1 VTKASESHEIVPIH
15 ALVPFATS
23 QDEAKNTLRQW
34 FKKRKIERPQV
45 TDVIGI
51 YLPAWTFD
59 ISGEMKWS
67 GIVNSENKGTGW
79 VNGKYLTFHDDVLVP
94 AAKNLSQSI
103 SKGFSEFDLD
113 SLVAYDAR
121 YLASWPAER
130 YQVAL
135 SEASLSAQRMV
146 RDNMYRD
153 GQRRLLHHEPIY
165 NLTLNINGLH
175 IESFKHILLP
185 TWVTHYKANG
195 QVYDVVVNGQTGL
208 VHGERSPGII
218 DKLLSKLFK

>member
-1 VTKASESHEIVPIH
+1 MQFSPKNECPKCGQSVLYFSADGLARVCENCDYQEAVPRKRRYPQE
-15 ALVPFATS
+15 L
-23 QDEAKNTLRQW
+23 LRQIET
-34 FKKRKIERPQV
+34 KR
-45 TDVIGI
+45 
-51 YLPAWTFD
+51 
-59 ISGEMKWS
+59 SGAYRSS

-79 VNGKYLTFHDDVLVP
+79 VSGKYLTFHDDVLVP
-94 AAKNLSQSI
+94 AAKHLSQSI